1 MLRLLRRAAFD
12 RVLRCCLTEGLPK
25 RLALRLERKLLLW
38 AGVVGGVGLVLIGKE
53 VLRERVA
60 SLGRSG
66 SCGRLGGESGVGV
79 LALEIGFFGFA
90 ALELRVSLLELLCGT
105 RMELE
110 ELIAGEER

>member
-12 RVLRCCLTEGLPK
+12 RVLRCCLTEGLLR
-25 RLALRLERKLLLW
+25 RLEPRLERKLLLW
-38 AGVVGGVGLVLIGKE
+38 VAAFGGVGLVLIGKG
-53 VLRERVA
+53 VSRERVV

-79 LALEIGFFGFA
+79 LELEIGFFGFA

-110 ELIAGEER
+110 ELTAGEER